1 MEIITFDHKVYQDLN
16 DKIERIAD
24 YVFKKEKNPDREP
37 EIWLTSEELADL
49 LKISTRTLQRMR
61 KERVIPYTML
71 RSKCLYR
78 LFGYRTMHR
87 QTDRNLQSAD
97 ARRVS
102 EKLLP
107 HPQTIRLMILD
118 TDTFELWMSKIMERF
133 DRHEQMLSKLAGKEI
148 KEVKYLDGERLL
160 DNQDLCQLL
169 QASKRSLQRYRSSGT
184 LRYQMLWHKIYYKES
199 DVQEFLKNHFDEFRG
214 CRKVEKEKG

>member
-24 YVFKKEKNPDREP
+24 YVFKKEKNPDREL

-78 LFGYRTMHR
+78 LSDIEQCIAKRIVTC
-87 QTDRNLQSAD
+87 N
-97 ARRVS
+97 
-102 EKLLP
+102 
-107 HPQTIRLMILD
+107 PQTL
-118 TDTFELWMSKIMERF
+118 E
-133 DRHEQMLSKLAGKEI
+133 
-148 KEVKYLDGERLL
+148 
-160 DNQDLCQLL
+160 
-169 QASKRSLQRYRSSGT
+169 
-184 LRYQMLWHKIYYKES
+184 
-199 DVQEFLKNHFDEFRG
+199 EFRKNYYLTHKRYG
-214 CRKVEKEKG
+214 L